1 MKQSYI
7 NDIDIII
14 EAIENKDLKD
24 AVQMLQD
31 LKEDLKIIL
40 LMCWFCWVYPWL
52 VGVRQPTQKEFQ
64 PIKKL
69 QKPHIIDFLS
79 NIAI

>member
-1 MKQSYI
+1 MREKLNVIPQKDAEDVKMLLGSEPTHTKSIKFPQKTVKKMKQSYI

-40 LMCWFCWVYPWL
+40 LMC
-52 VGVRQPTQKEFQ
+52 
-64 PIKKL
+64 
-69 QKPHIIDFLS
+69 
-79 NIAI
+79 

>member
-1 MKQSYI
+1 MHNKIRKRIKNSKKMKQSYI

-40 LMCWFCWVYPWL
+40 LMC
-52 VGVRQPTQKEFQ
+52 
-64 PIKKL
+64 
-69 QKPHIIDFLS
+69 
-79 NIAI
+79 